1 MEPNVRLLRY
11 FLAIADTGT
20 FTRAAEQLHVSQP
33 ALSQQIRKLENELG
47 FPLFHRGT
55 RTVTLTGQG
64 QELLDSARA
73 AVAAADAYD
82 RRARDLGAGSRRLI
96 IGYRAANDLT
106 RRIVTAFGARRPLV
120 EVALRHYPM
129 AAVHAGLDTAE
140 VDLALLRLPVDM
152 TGLDSLTL
160 LTEPRVAVLPRD
172 HPLTRRASIHLS
184 DLDNLSWITTAA
196 TDPAWQRHAQPETPN
211 RQLGHAPTIVNT
223 LDEYLEAVTAGR
235 GVALAPLSATR
246 FYPRPGVSYVEVA
259 DAEPST
265 ICLAWRRGTPDT
277 NPSVAAFIATA
288 TTLVPAN
295 QAQR

>member
-1 MEPNVRLLRY
+1 VEPNVRLLRY
-11 FLAIADTGT
+11 FIAIADTGT
-20 FTRAAEQLHVSQP
+20 FTRAAEHLHVSQP

-55 RTVTLTGQG
+55 RTVSLTGQG

-82 RRARDLGAGSRRLI
+82 RRARDLSAGSRRLI

-106 RRIVTAFGARRPLV
+106 RRMLTAFRTRRPQV
-120 EVALRHYPM
+120 EVVLRHYPM
-129 AAVHAGLDTAE
+129 AAVHAGLDTAD

-172 HPLTRRASIHLS
+172 HPLARRASIHLA
-184 DLDNLSWITTAA
+184 DLDSLSWITTPA

-211 RQLGHAPTIVNT
+211 RQTAHAATVVNT

-235 GVALAPLSATR
+235 GVALSPLSATR
-246 FYPRPGVSYVEVA
+246 FYPRPGVSYVEVS

-265 ICLAWRRGTPDT
+265 ICLAWRRGTPDA
-277 NPSVAAFIATA
+277 NPSIAAFVATA
-288 TTLVPAN
+288 KTVLTAN
-295 QAQR
+295 QSER

>member
-11 FLAIADTGT
+11 FIAIADTGT

-33 ALSQQIRKLENELG
+33 ALSQQIRKLENDLG

-55 RTVTLTGQG
+55 RTITLTGQG
-64 QELLDSARA
+64 QELLDPARA

-82 RRARDLGAGSRRLI
+82 RRARDLSAGSHRLT
-96 IGYRAANDLT
+96 IGYRAANDPT
-106 RRIVTAFGARRPLV
+106 RRMVAAFRTNRPQV
-120 EVALRHYPM
+120 EVVLRHYPM
-129 AAVHAGLDTAE
+129 AAVHAGLDTAD

-172 HPLTRRASIHLS
+172 HPLARHASIRLA
-184 DLDNLSWITTAA
+184 DLDVLPWITTSA
-196 TDPAWQRHAQPETPN
+196 TDPAWQAHTQPQTPN
-211 RQLGHAPTIVNT
+211 RHSADTPTIVST
-223 LDEYLEAVTAGR
+223 LDEYLEAVTTGR

-246 FYPRPGVSYVEVA
+246 YYPRPGISYVEVS

-265 ICLAWRRGTPDT
+265 ICLAWRQGTPDT
-277 NPSVAAFIATA
+277 NPSIAAFI
-288 TTLVPAN
+288 TTTRTLLDTSQTVL
-295 QAQR
+295 